1 MFSSAGVDGDLR
13 AGAGLTRDGADLH
26 GAGAD
31 LRDLQLKQA
40 LDERRMRAG
49 DHDLRAAAAAADL
62 DDIDAD
68 HVALDE
74 MLRLDLLA
82 DGQQGV
88 GLVRALADAD
98 GHVAVRLEAQ
108 HRAGEDL
115 VLLRGEALE
124 DHAALGLADALNDD
138 LLGRLG
144 GDAAEG
150 LRLDL
155 HVHEIAELCVRV
167 DLARGVERDLGGGG
181 DDLVD
186 DLLLRIHAHGVL
198 RQLDV
203 DVVGVAVAG
212 PFYKRRQAP
221 A

>member
-1 MFSSAGVDGDLR
+1 MSPSTKCSV
-13 AGAGLTRDGADLH
+13 LTWLT
-26 GAGAD
+26 
-31 LRDLQLKQA
+31 
-40 LDERRMRAG
+40 
-49 DHDLRAAAAAADL
+49 
-62 DDIDAD
+62 
-68 HVALDE
+68 
-74 MLRLDLLA
+74 

-108 HRAGEDL
+108 HRAGENL

-181 DDLVD
+181 D
-186 DLLLRIHAHGVL
+186 
-198 RQLDV
+198 
-203 DVVGVAVAG
+203 G
-212 PFYKRRQAP
+212 PRRRPPSCAYMRM
-221 A
+221 ASSVSST

>member
-1 MFSSAGVDGDLR
+1 MSPSTKCSAV
-13 AGAGLTRDGADLH
+13 
-26 GAGAD
+26 
-31 LRDLQLKQA
+31 
-40 LDERRMRAG
+40 
-49 DHDLRAAAAAADL
+49 
-62 DDIDAD
+62 
-68 HVALDE
+68 
-74 MLRLDLLA
+74 DLLA
-82 DGQQGV
+82 DAASRASVLSVPWPMRMVMSPVSGSMRSTV
-88 GLVRALADAD
+88 PVRISCSLEEKLV
-98 GHVAVRLEAQ
+98 
-108 HRAGEDL
+108 
-115 VLLRGEALE
+115 E

>member
-1 MFSSAGVDGDLR
+1 
-13 AGAGLTRDGADLH
+13 
-26 GAGAD
+26 
-31 LRDLQLKQA
+31 
-40 LDERRMRAG
+40 MRAG

-167 DLARGVERDLGGGG
+167 DLARGVTS
-181 DDLVD
+181 
-186 DLLLRIHAHGVL
+186 
-198 RQLDV
+198 
-203 DVVGVAVAG
+203 VAG
-212 PFYKRRQAP
+212 VMTSSTTSFCAYMRMASSVSST
-221 A
+221 